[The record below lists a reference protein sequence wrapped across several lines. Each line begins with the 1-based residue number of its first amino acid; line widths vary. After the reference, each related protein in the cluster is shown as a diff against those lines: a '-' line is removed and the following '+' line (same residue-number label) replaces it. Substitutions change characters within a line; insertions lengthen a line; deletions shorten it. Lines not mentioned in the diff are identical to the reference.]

1 MSKIEKRIDKAAM
14 DYAYNG
20 PYYADDSRM
29 RYESF
34 MTGAKWV
41 LSHQWVS
48 VEDTLP
54 PFNGDIILRRDETY
68 RVALCMWIDGRFVDM
83 TKNDDFVATHWMPIP
98 PLPEKR
104 KEREE

>member
-1 MSKIEKRIDKAAM
+1 MSTIYSEQAF
-14 DYAYNG
+14 
-20 PYYADDSRM
+20 M
-29 RYESF
+29 RYGHNGEAQVAF
-34 MTGAKWV
+34 MEGADFA

-48 VEDTLP
+48 MEDALP

-98 PLPEKR
+98 PLPETR
-104 KEREE
+104 KEGEE